1 MHVRSD
7 NRAVRPPVSISGGF
21 AILYH
26 ADSDNHC
33 PACGR
38 DQWIIG
44 RVTAQCAFCETALP
58 LDRIAGHGYSPR
70 FVTQEPVGGLAE
82 GTASGWA

>member
-1 MHVRSD
+1 MHVHS
-7 NRAVRPPVSISGGF
+7 NNPAVRPPVSMSGGF

-26 ADSDNHC
+26 AGSDNHC

-58 LDRIAGHGYSPR
+58 LDHTAGRGYSPR
-70 FVTQEPVGGLAE
+70 FVTQEPAGKPAAD
-82 GTASGWA
+82 TASGWA